1 MPAKPNFQ
9 TLRDE
14 YYWLLRKA
22 WESSSLRKTLI
33 GNATA
38 FERKIKKDYES
49 ATRKDIG
56 LRDHKLANFLAGKSR
71 RTLDD
76 LGYFTETVTV
86 NGEKRPVFWDHLE
99 ELRKVDWPPLD
110 PPLIYWFDSGC
121 DDLVDH
127 TLFTEE
133 TTAADTVQ
141 FQLLSVRSSNPPYEL
156 ARHAFDGADILPL
169 ELGRRLSRSDA
180 TLSAQYKT
188 ILFAL
193 PSAQVDLASAEEMLT
208 RVYERLGIT
217 FTDNL
222 AVTLRN
228 KGILLILSGAERIGN
243 EGVYER
249 AFRETFS
256 TGHVRDVCRL
266 LLLRSEEAAPTFQN
280 VRQVNLAEGA
290 LRVPAISQDQLKQ
303 LRDPEDLGRTACAVM
318 DRFRELMTHYA
329 ARRPPSGRPVR
340 DPTDYRDR
348 LAEWAFSIGAQG
360 PAGLTDCL
368 RPCDIRNRAFLSA
381 NRDLFSMDVTAGFAA
396 LTGLAEADWPDEI
409 RVYHRAVSIWLASQ
423 ETERGKRELLEFIST
438 GLFWVSEATLSML
451 CGMEVHELP
460 AEPGGKKG
468 PDLFVTTTL
477 HQRRNLLKELVE
489 SGLVRQAGVSDSF
502 NDGPV
507 YMMPLSVRAIVQDR
521 WCDRDLAA
529 RSVAHLAIA
538 NRMTQRA
545 RDRLPLVHELPFAP
559 VLGRGR
565 RFSFLETIRHALCA
579 AQTGDLRVAEM
590 GTKKSPYKHDP
601 EIFPLAYPGSSP
613 EYLRGVT
620 YMRLFMDEM
629 NGGEALALVQRYG
642 LHRVAAEAL
651 YLFERAEF
659 TPPDPV
665 ERARFRRMQAYASL
679 EIGALEMAQE
689 QFDLMLEAAE
699 AIVAPFDK
707 NRFRFGALMGQI
719 DVALERG
726 DTPAVEALL
735 AVAAPLAE
743 APTEVPVAAKADH
756 LRRLAARRAALC
768 LQHPGGHASAH
779 RILSDDLDR
788 EVTHTSVDE
797 DDRALVR
804 ARLVS
809 GNNGHRFIEATI
821 AAARGCANEPDVAKT
836 LKRARI
842 TCGDNALF
850 GRNGGNLHSQI
861 GYRIQY
867 ASLQRMLGEVQEA
880 EAELE
885 RIRDHIM
892 NYGASVR
899 TLFALQ
905 IEAGETLMTRNEPRP
920 ARALWM
926 YLMPCFALSER
937 LGYTVWKRRAAEAG
951 LRATHDLV
959 RRLTDE
965 PLSADTRTATDL
977 SPTST
982 GYATRQLANALS
994 GSIPQHLFAVGAI
1007 GFASWESND
1016 LSSLHNLS
1024 SQFKESLREAINTVE

>member
-1 MPAKPNFQ
+1 MTAEPDFHA
-9 TLRDE
+9 LRDE

-22 WESSSLRKTLI
+22 WESSSLRKSLI
-33 GNATA
+33 SNATN
-38 FERKIKKDYES
+38 FERKIRKNYED
-49 ATRKDIG
+49 ATGQGIN
-56 LRDHKLANFLAGKSR
+56 LRDHQLANFLKGNSR
-71 RTLDD
+71 KTLED
-76 LGYFTETVTV
+76 LAYFTKTVTV
-86 NGEKRPVFWDHLE
+86 GGEKRPIFWDHLE
-99 ELRKVDWPPLD
+99 ELRKVNWPPLD
-110 PPLIYWFDSGC
+110 PPLIYWFESGS
-121 DDLVDH
+121 DDLVDGV
-127 TLFTEE
+127 LFAEE
-133 TTAADTVQ
+133 TAAADTVQ
-141 FQLLSVRSSNPPYEL
+141 SQLLSIRSSNPPHEL

-169 ELGRRLSRSDA
+169 ELGRRLSRGDA
-180 TLSAQYKT
+180 ALVAQYKT

-193 PSAQVDLASAEEMLT
+193 PTAQVDLASAEEMLAK
-208 RVYERLGIT
+208 VYERLGIT
-217 FTDNL
+217 L
-222 AVTLRN
+222 ADSLADTLRN
-228 KGILLILSGAERIGN
+228 RGVLLILSGAERIRN

-280 VRQVNLAEGA
+280 VRQVNLEERA
-290 LRVPAISQDQLKQ
+290 LSVLAISQDQLKQ

-318 DRFRELMTHYA
+318 ERFRELMAHYA
-329 ARRPPSGRPVR
+329 ARRPPSSRPVR

-348 LAEWAFSIGAQG
+348 LAEWEFSIGAQG
-360 PAGLTDCL
+360 PRGLTDRL
-368 RPCDIRNRAFLSA
+368 RPCDIRSRAFLSA

-396 LTGLAEADWPDEI
+396 LSGLAEADWPDEI
-409 RVYHRAVSIWLASQ
+409 HVYHRALSIWLADQ
-423 ETERGKRELLEFIST
+423 ETERGKRELLEFIGT

-451 CGMEVHELP
+451 CRMEVHEQP
-460 AEPGGKKG
+460 AG
-468 PDLFVTTTL
+468 PSLFVSTKL
-477 HQRRNLLKELVE
+477 DQRQNALRELVD
-489 SGLVRQAGVSDSF
+489 SGLVRKAGASDSF
-502 NDGPV
+502 KDGPI

-521 WCDRDLAA
+521 WCARDLAA

-538 NRMTQRA
+538 NRMAQKA
-545 RDRLPLVHELPFAP
+545 RDRLPLVQELPFAP

-579 AQTGDLRVAEM
+579 AQTGGLTIVER

-601 EIFPLAYPGSSP
+601 EIFPLAYPGSSSA
-613 EYLRGVT
+613 YLHEVT

-651 YLFERAEF
+651 HLFERAEF

-665 ERARFRRMQAYASL
+665 ERARFRRLQAYASL
-679 EIGALEMAQE
+679 EIGALEMAHE
-689 QFDLMLEAAE
+689 QFGLMMEAAE
-699 AIVAPFDK
+699 AIDAPDDK

-726 DTPAVEALL
+726 DTSAVEALL
-735 AVAAPLAE
+735 ALAAPLAE
-743 APTEVPVAAKADH
+743 APAEMPAAAKTDH

-768 LQHPGGHASAH
+768 LQRPGGHTDAL

-788 EVTHTSVDE
+788 EVTHTSTDE
-797 DDRALVR
+797 GDRALVR

-821 AAARGCANEPDVAKT
+821 AAAQGCAHELAVTKT

-867 ASLQRMLGEVQEA
+867 ASLQRLLGEVQEA

-905 IEAGETLMTRNEPRP
+905 IEAGETLMARNEPRP

-937 LGYTVWKRRAAEAG
+937 LGYTIWKRRAAGAG
-951 LRATHDLV
+951 LRAAQDLV
-959 RRLTDE
+959 RRLTNE
-965 PLSADTRTATDL
+965 PHSADTQTATDL

-994 GSIPQHLFAVGAI
+994 GSIPQHMFTLRI
-1007 GFASWESND
+1007 TESAATEV
-1016 LSSLHNLS
+1016 SNLS
-1024 SQFKESLREAINTVE
+1024 NLENLVALFEK

>member
-1 MPAKPNFQ
+1 MPTEPDFH

-22 WESSSLRKTLI
+22 WESPSLRKSLLGSGTD
-33 GNATA
+33 
-38 FERKIKKDYES
+38 FQRKIKKDYKLS
-49 ATRKDIG
+49 TGQDISP
-56 LRDHKLANFLAGKSR
+56 RDHRLANFLAGKSR

-76 LGYFTETVTV
+76 LAYFTETVIV
-86 NGEKRPVFWDHLE
+86 DGARRPVFWGHLE
-99 ELRKVDWPPLD
+99 ELRKVEWPPLD
-110 PPLIYWFDSGC
+110 PPLIYWFEHGSDN
-121 DDLVDH
+121 LVDQSS
-127 TLFTEE
+127 FAEE
-133 TTAADTVQ
+133 TAAADAVQ
-141 FQLLSVRSSNPPYEL
+141 SQLLSVRSPSPPSEL
-156 ARHAFDGADILPL
+156 VRHAFDGADVLPL
-169 ELGRRLSRSDA
+169 ELGRRLSRGDA
-180 TLSAQYKT
+180 ALGAQYKA

-193 PSAQVDLASAEEMLT
+193 PTAQVDLASAEEMLT
-208 RVYERLGIT
+208 KVYERLGISK
-217 FTDNL
+217 TDNL
-222 AVTLRN
+222 AETLRSRRV
-228 KGILLILSGAERIGN
+228 LLILSGAERIRN
-243 EGVYER
+243 EGAYER

-266 LLLRSEEAAPTFQN
+266 LLLRSEEAVPTFQN
-280 VRQVNLAEGA
+280 VRQINLDEEA
-290 LRVPAISQDQLKQ
+290 LSVPALSPDQLKQ
-303 LRDPEDLGRTACAVM
+303 LRDPEDLGQTACALM
-318 DRFRELMTHYA
+318 DRFRELVAHYA

-348 LAEWAFSIGAQG
+348 LAEWEFSIGAQG
-360 PAGLTDCL
+360 PRGLKNRL
-368 RPCDIRNRAFLSA
+368 RLCDIRNRAFLSA
-381 NRDLFSMDVTAGFAA
+381 NRDLFSMDVTAGFAT
-396 LTGLAEADWPDEI
+396 LSGLGEAHWPDEI
-409 RVYHRAVSIWLASQ
+409 RIYHRVVSMWLADQDS
-423 ETERGKRELLEFIST
+423 ERGKRELLEFIST

-451 CGMEVHELP
+451 CKMEVYKLQP
-460 AEPGGKKG
+460 DGGARG
-468 PDLFVTTTL
+468 PDLFVSTTL
-477 HQRRNLLKELVE
+477 SQRKKILADLVE
-489 SGLVRQAGVSDSF
+489 CGLVRQAEASDSF
-502 NDGPV
+502 KDQSV
-507 YMMPLSVRAIVQDR
+507 YMMPLAVRAIVQDR
-521 WCDRDLAA
+521 WCARDLAA

-538 NRMTQRA
+538 NRMTQKA

-565 RFSFLETIRHALCA
+565 RFSLLETIRHALCA
-579 AQTGDLRVAEM
+579 ARTGDLTIAEK
-590 GTKKSPYKHDP
+590 GADKSPYRYDQ

-613 EYLRGVT
+613 EYLHAVT

-651 YLFERAEF
+651 YLFESAEF
-659 TPPDPV
+659 TPPDPI

-689 QFDLMLEAAE
+689 QFGLMMEAAA
-699 AIVAPFDK
+699 AIITPFDK
-707 NRFRFGALMGQI
+707 NRFQFGALMGQI

-726 DTPAVEALL
+726 DTSAVEALL
-735 AVAAPLAE
+735 ASAAPLAE
-743 APTEVPVAAKADH
+743 TPPEMPAAAKTDQ

-768 LQHPGGHASAH
+768 LQRPDGHADAL
-779 RILSDDLDR
+779 RILSDNLDR
-788 EVTHTSVDE
+788 EVTHTSADE

-821 AAARGCANEPDVAKT
+821 AAAQGCEHGPTVMKT

-867 ASLQRMLGEVQEA
+867 ASLQRLLGEVQEA

-905 IEAGETLMTRNEPRP
+905 LEAGETLMARDKSRP
-920 ARALWM
+920 ARALCM
-926 YLMPCFALSER
+926 YLMPCFTLSER
-937 LGYTVWKRRAAEAG
+937 LGYTIWKRRAAVAG
-951 LRATHDLV
+951 LRATQDLI
-959 RRLTDE
+959 RRLTKE
-965 PLSADTRTATDL
+965 PNSSDTRTATDL

-982 GYATRQLANALS
+982 GYAIRQPANAQS
-994 GSIPQHLFAVGAI
+994 GSIPQHLFTHTIAEPLATEISTLASLEKLHSKFEKVG
-1007 GFASWESND
+1007 
-1016 LSSLHNLS
+1016 
-1024 SQFKESLREAINTVE
+1024 REAIFDLE